1 MIVSMVA
8 GFDAWI
14 NLLGCMLQLL
24 FVLPLTFALAKRV
37 EPELGSMNTLRLLL
51 VANVGASFIIFVQM
65 FSLYIIF
72 REPAY
77 LYVHALPNVFV
88 SLSSWLRLRTGT
100 RVCQALL
107 AASQLCLS
115 RS

>member
-1 MIVSMVA
+1 M
-8 GFDAWI
+8 
-14 NLLGCMLQLL
+14 
-24 FVLPLTFALAKRV
+24 LPLTFALAKRV
-37 EPELGSMNTLRLLL
+37 EPELGAMNTLRLLL

-77 LYVHALPNVFV
+77 LYVHALPNVCQ
-88 SLSSWLRLRTGT
+88 SLCSRLWLLLGT

-107 AASQLCLS
+107 VESPLCLS